1 MRIDDAIEQ
10 LNPNKIDIT
19 KVLSLSSWLEIEDQ
33 YSFLHLERAQPS
45 QCVPQN
51 WESKSLSEFLTIL
64 ASTNEPQIQETLL
77 QAKAFLKPTISNTTL
92 MRMIDEFRS
101 GSHDDHL
108 SSLDDSRT
116 YESQEFDNYERP
128 SCLFSQ

>member
-51 WESKSLSEFLTIL
+51 WESKSLSEVLTIL
-64 ASTNEPQIQETLL
+64 ASTNEPQIQETS
-77 QAKAFLKPTISNTTL
+77 ISSQSFFETNNFKHNTYED
-92 MRMIDEFRS
+92 DELRS

-128 SCLFSQ
+128 SCLFLQ